1 MKKSFKKYL
10 LLEQL
15 EERIFLDANPVAA
28 LDSVD
33 PLDSTIDPAAELITD
48 QPVLPP
54 QPDVSAAPE
63 GSDSDSTAREAD
75 SEQDLMIPPLVPLLV
90 QKVSPRK
97 SLRLYRQQIAN
108 QLILKKIRCRAGRNS
123 RIPRTKYQ

>member
-1 MKKSFKKYL
+1 MKKSFKKFL

-33 PLDSTIDPAAELITD
+33 PIDPVTDPAAELITN

-54 QPDVSAAPE
+54 QPDV
-63 GSDSDSTAREAD
+63 
-75 SEQDLMIPPLVPLLV
+75 L
-90 QKVSPRK
+90 
-97 SLRLYRQQIAN
+97 
-108 QLILKKIRCRAGRNS
+108 C
-123 RIPRTKYQ
+123 